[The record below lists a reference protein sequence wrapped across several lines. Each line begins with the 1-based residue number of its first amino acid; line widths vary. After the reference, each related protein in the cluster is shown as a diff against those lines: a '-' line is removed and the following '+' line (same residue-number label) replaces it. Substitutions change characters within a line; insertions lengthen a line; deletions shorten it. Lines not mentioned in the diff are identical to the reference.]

1 MVKCCKMPKEMMVHV
16 LSRLPPKSLV
26 RFKCV
31 HKSWSALINNS
42 SFVGKHLQLYN
53 QLCSSTSIFL
63 KRSVKSRTGTNN
75 EEILLSFFNLRKDN
89 GDDDDLNPIVE
100 DFHLPP
106 SIGILGKG
114 PFIEVEPGE
123 SIYIV
128 GHCEGIIC
136 LIIYTGDLV
145 LCNPATKEF
154 KILPESCLQDTTSE
168 IVGFGYDPKAND
180 FKIVNIGS
188 CGEESYGERLVINP
202 PKAEVYTPSTDSW
215 RNITID
221 YLETETTNFWP
232 DVFHEY
238 FKGICY
244 WLGHEQNKEF
254 IDTIEQEIIR
264 QVIVSFDMSNE
275 RFHIILLP
283 DRFYIPSV
291 LIKRDL
297 HIAVWNESIVLFIF
311 QFYGSSYEEYSF
323 DIWVKDE
330 YGDTRGSWTKHI
342 TIEPIVGL
350 ALPLTFWKSDEFIMV
365 APDGHIVSYNLHTQ
379 KYRHLPLFMASI
391 QDILKLLFVCIV

>member
-1 MVKCCKMPKEMMVHV
+1 MVKCCKMPKEMMVHI
-16 LSRLPPKSLV
+16 LSILPPKSLV

-53 QLCSSTSIFL
+53 QLSSSTSILL

-75 EEILLSFFNLRKDN
+75 EEILLSLLNLRKDN

-100 DFHLPP
+100 DFHLTPY
-106 SIGILGKG
+106 IGILGKG
-114 PFIEVEPGE
+114 PFIEVEPGIH
-123 SIYIV
+123 S
-128 GHCEGIIC
+128 
-136 LIIYTGDLV
+136 
-145 LCNPATKEF
+145 N
-154 KILPESCLQDTTSE
+154 S
-168 IVGFGYDPKAND
+168 
-180 FKIVNIGS
+180 
-188 CGEESYGERLVINP
+188 
-202 PKAEVYTPSTDSW
+202 PSTDSW

-254 IDTIEQEIIR
+254 TDLIEQEIIR
-264 QVIVSFDMSNE
+264 QVIVSFDMSSE

-297 HIAVWNESIVLFIF
+297 HIAVWKESIVLDMY
-311 QFYGSSYEEYSF
+311 Q
-323 DIWVKDE
+323 
-330 YGDTRGSWTKHI
+330 
-342 TIEPIVGL
+342 
-350 ALPLTFWKSDEFIMV
+350 
-365 APDGHIVSYNLHTQ
+365 
-379 KYRHLPLFMASI
+379 
-391 QDILKLLFVCIV
+391 